1 MLLAILL
8 ILAQASSAQDSLTA
22 ARDLYRGA
30 AYDDA
35 LALLNG
41 LHGSQRPEE
50 NLAIEQYRALCL
62 LALGRVD
69 EAEHAIE
76 AVVITA
82 PSYHP
87 SAEDASPRVQT
98 VFGDV
103 RRRILPIIIQQ
114 KYADAKASFDRKES
128 ATAAN
133 GFKQVL
139 DLLADPDVAPAANQ
153 PPLSNVGALAADFRR
168 LSEAAAAP
176 PPPVAPPPSPPPPA
190 PVAPLPPRV
199 IERRIYGPE
208 DAMVVPP
215 ATIRQALPPLGDVFA
230 VRQGIVEVVVD
241 ESGAVETAT
250 MRSPVNPVY
259 DRLVLA
265 AAKSWRY
272 KAATLDGK
280 PVRFRKM
287 VQIDLKSR

>member
-1 MLLAILL
+1 
-8 ILAQASSAQDSLTA
+8 QDSLTA

-87 SAEDASPRVQT
+87 SAEDASPRVQS

-103 RRRILPIIIQQ
+103 RRRMLPVIIQQ
-114 KYADAKASFDRKES
+114 KYTDAKASLDRRDS

-153 PPLSNVGALAADFRR
+153 PPLS
-168 LSEAAAAP
+168 
-176 PPPVAPPPSPPPPA
+176 
-190 PVAPLPPRV
+190 
-199 IERRIYGPE
+199 
-208 DAMVVPP
+208 
-215 ATIRQALPPLGDVFA
+215 DVFA

-265 AAKSWRY
+265 SAKGWRY
-272 KAATLDGK
+272 KAATLNGK